1 MINMIRLS
9 SKYLD
14 GYWINK
20 SLKLS
25 CSKKFLSYPDPYEIG
40 KVEYGKLLLS
50 GMLKFQDELIEM
62 PNRSIWKIEK
72 NSIKLENYLQGFD
85 WLNDLAA
92 VGNFEA
98 LKLAQEWVF
107 EWILSNKENGQ
118 TEWGLETLTCRVFNW
133 ISHSGFLLKTQNL
146 TLSQSYIE
154 SIERQAFFL
163 EKRWK
168 SLKSNIIKFKALV
181 LLISVGI
188 YIDDKKYLIPYCSV
202 ALDKEINNTFDSGGG
217 IYSRDPNIL
226 SQIFSLLTWTEILL
240 KKIEFELTESHK
252 LIILKVAPILRSLR
266 HSDGSLLG
274 FRGKTEYPTKHL
286 DRALINSGVKHSLP
300 KREAMGYARLGRKN
314 VSIFVDTGGQFDSVT
329 EGNFLDT
336 KSAIEITI
344 NKCPFIISGA
354 KATDMAGKPRGN
366 VNKIHNSSA
375 LKLGNELVNVVNL
388 QPANLEWIESKTD
401 TILKTSHSGY
411 LLETGLTQTR
421 MLKLNNDETQIYG
434 EDSFNAISEDS
445 RFKFENIFRNNK
457 KNGIKISINFLL
469 HPEVA
474 VVLENG
480 SINFCLTNGE
490 RYSLSYSNKY
500 HVEIEE
506 NNYYEDSKGKLSA
519 TKQVV
524 LSSYLMNY
532 DNTMNWSI
540 TKF

>member
-1 MINMIRLS
+1 MIRLS

-14 GYWINK
+14 GYWINR

-40 KVEYGKLLLS
+40 KVENGKLLLS
-50 GMLKFQDELIEM
+50 GMLKFQDEVIEI

-72 NSIKLENYLQGFD
+72 NSIKLKDYLQGFD

-107 EWILSNKENGQ
+107 EWILSDKENRKHKW
-118 TEWGLETLTCRVFNW
+118 ELETLTNRLFNW

-146 TLSQSYIE
+146 ILSQSYIE

-163 EKRWK
+163 KKRWK
-168 SLKSNIIKFKALV
+168 SLRNNIIRFKALV
-181 LLISVGI
+181 LLMSVGI
-188 YIDDKKYLIPYCSV
+188 YIDNKKYLIPYCSV
-202 ALDKEINNTFDSGGG
+202 VLDKEIKNTFDSDGG

-226 SQIFSLLTWTEILL
+226 SQIFSLLTWAEILL

-252 LIILKVAPILRSLR
+252 SIISHVAPILRSLR
-266 HSDGSLLG
+266 HSDGRLLG
-274 FRGKTEYPTKHL
+274 FRGKKELPAKNL
-286 DRALINSGVKHSLP
+286 DRALINSGVKYSLP
-300 KREAMGYARLGRKN
+300 KKEVMGYARLGRKN
-314 VSIFVDTGGQFDSVT
+314 VSIFVDTGGQLDSVT

-344 NKCPFIISGA
+344 NKCPFIISG
-354 KATDMAGKPRGN
+354 GKVNDIEGKIGDT
-366 VNKIHNSSA
+366 VNKIYNGSA
-375 LKLGNELVNVVNL
+375 LKLENNFGNISSL

-401 TILKTSHSGY
+401 TILKASHSGY

-421 MLKLNNDETQIYG
+421 MLRLSNDETQIYG

-457 KNGIKISINFLL
+457 KNGIKFSINFLL
-469 HPEVA
+469 HPEVV
-474 VVLENG
+474 VVLEYG
-480 SINFCLTNGE
+480 SINFYLTNGE
-490 RYSLSYSNKY
+490 RYSLSVSNKY

-506 NNYYEDSKGKLSA
+506 NNYYEDSNCKLSA

-532 DNTMNWSI
+532 DNIMNWSI

>member
-1 MINMIRLS
+1 MINIIRLS

-14 GYWINK
+14 CYWINK

-240 KKIEFELTESHK
+240 KKIEF
-252 LIILKVAPILRSLR
+252 
-266 HSDGSLLG
+266 
-274 FRGKTEYPTKHL
+274 
-286 DRALINSGVKHSLP
+286 
-300 KREAMGYARLGRKN
+300 
-314 VSIFVDTGGQFDSVT
+314 
-329 EGNFLDT
+329 
-336 KSAIEITI
+336 
-344 NKCPFIISGA
+344 
-354 KATDMAGKPRGN
+354 
-366 VNKIHNSSA
+366 
-375 LKLGNELVNVVNL
+375 
-388 QPANLEWIESKTD
+388 
-401 TILKTSHSGY
+401 
-411 LLETGLTQTR
+411 
-421 MLKLNNDETQIYG
+421 
-434 EDSFNAISEDS
+434 
-445 RFKFENIFRNNK
+445 
-457 KNGIKISINFLL
+457 
-469 HPEVA
+469 
-474 VVLENG
+474 
-480 SINFCLTNGE
+480 
-490 RYSLSYSNKY
+490 
-500 HVEIEE
+500 
-506 NNYYEDSKGKLSA
+506 
-519 TKQVV
+519 
-524 LSSYLMNY
+524 
-532 DNTMNWSI
+532 
-540 TKF
+540 